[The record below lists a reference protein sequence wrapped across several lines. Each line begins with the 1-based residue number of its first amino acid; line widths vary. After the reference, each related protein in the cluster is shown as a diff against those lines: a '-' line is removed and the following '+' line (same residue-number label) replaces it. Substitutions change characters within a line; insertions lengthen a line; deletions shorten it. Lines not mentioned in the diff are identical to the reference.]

1 MGSAGILCVPP
12 SCVTAE
18 FGGAHHP
25 RVPNGFK
32 QPVLS
37 PEKSRRCRLGMIG
50 IDTASSAQ
58 SKRAGG
64 GGESGVVDSDAAV
77 GLGGLWVATGVWGE
91 LGAVMGLLGL
101 HWK

>member
-12 SCVTAE
+12 SRVTAE
-18 FGGAHHP
+18 FGGARHP

-50 IDTASSAQ
+50 IGAASSAQ
-58 SKRAGG
+58 SKRARG
-64 GGESGVVDSDAAV
+64 GGESGVVDSDATV
-77 GLGGLWVATGVWGE
+77 GLGGSWAATGVWGE
-91 LGAVMGLLGL
+91 LGAVVGLLGL
-101 HWK
+101 RWK